1 MAYKKKLNAQESD
14 AIRKLDYMIELFVNI
29 LKVQLC
35 IYDTERKFIKSISD
49 LTDEEN
55 PLITDAS
62 YREHLLDRAENDKV
76 FVESDFEN
84 VIYGGMLIED
94 RIIIFG
100 PLVVGSRNEEINRL
114 HSLRHNC
121 RLFSIQNC
129 DLITAISLQMMLYS
143 AFYDFY
149 PSLSSV
155 IQSAFL
161 NLKAVEHIDERVS
174 EIVVE
179 QFETNQPLSSL
190 SMETA
195 ILKAIGDGDIK
206 TLRHCQDQA
215 YHSRSFASSD
225 PVRAEKIRGFVDISL
240 SARAAIMSGV
250 NEGEAL
256 ILANSYVRE
265 IEDVRSVQ
273 EAMALKLQAQLK
285 FAQMV
290 SDLKS
295 DKDSDIGTN
304 IVSSADKST
313 LKKQRMLTQIKNYI
327 RQNINSRMSLDDLS
341 DYFNVSKTY
350 LQTLFKDQEN
360 TTLMRYIRSERIK
373 IAKLMLKTTD
383 LPLVEIAG
391 YLNFCSQSNFTK
403 VFKQLTGMT
412 PECYRLEKSNNAA
425 LLVSKDK

>member
-129 DLITAISLQMMLYS
+129 DLITVISVQMMLYS

-174 EIVVE
+174 
-179 QFETNQPLSSL
+179 
-190 SMETA
+190 
-195 ILKAIGDGDIK
+195 
-206 TLRHCQDQA
+206 
-215 YHSRSFASSD
+215 
-225 PVRAEKIRGFVDISL
+225 
-240 SARAAIMSGV
+240 
-250 NEGEAL
+250 
-256 ILANSYVRE
+256 
-265 IEDVRSVQ
+265 
-273 EAMALKLQAQLK
+273 
-285 FAQMV
+285 
-290 SDLKS
+290 
-295 DKDSDIGTN
+295 
-304 IVSSADKST
+304 
-313 LKKQRMLTQIKNYI
+313 
-327 RQNINSRMSLDDLS
+327 
-341 DYFNVSKTY
+341 
-350 LQTLFKDQEN
+350 
-360 TTLMRYIRSERIK
+360 
-373 IAKLMLKTTD
+373 
-383 LPLVEIAG
+383 
-391 YLNFCSQSNFTK
+391 
-403 VFKQLTGMT
+403 
-412 PECYRLEKSNNAA
+412 
-425 LLVSKDK
+425 

>member
-129 DLITAISLQMMLYS
+129 DLITVISVQMMLYS

-149 PSLSSV
+149 PSLS
-155 IQSAFL
+155 AFCEDAGANEEEL
-161 NLKAVEHIDERVS
+161 
-174 EIVVE
+174 
-179 QFETNQPLSSL
+179 Q
-190 SMETA
+190 
-195 ILKAIGDGDIK
+195 K
-206 TLRHCQDQA
+206 TL
-215 YHSRSFASSD
+215 
-225 PVRAEKIRGFVDISL
+225 AEIGYSYDKNTNKFV
-240 SARAAIMSGV
+240 
-250 NEGEAL
+250 
-256 ILANSYVRE
+256 
-265 IEDVRSVQ
+265 
-273 EAMALKLQAQLK
+273 
-285 FAQMV
+285 
-290 SDLKS
+290 
-295 DKDSDIGTN
+295 
-304 IVSSADKST
+304 
-313 LKKQRMLTQIKNYI
+313 
-327 RQNINSRMSLDDLS
+327 
-341 DYFNVSKTY
+341 
-350 LQTLFKDQEN
+350 
-360 TTLMRYIRSERIK
+360 
-373 IAKLMLKTTD
+373 
-383 LPLVEIAG
+383 
-391 YLNFCSQSNFTK
+391 
-403 VFKQLTGMT
+403 
-412 PECYRLEKSNNAA
+412 
-425 LLVSKDK
+425 